1 MTKCSAGARI
11 VQRTPGM
18 PRGIF
23 HPNFGSISK
32 LFQYIFTLWQDVL
45 SLERGELFIYFLVLR
60 MGDVNVT
67 SEGNLRSLN
76 AAA

>member
-1 MTKCSAGARI
+1 
-11 VQRTPGM
+11 M

-23 HPNFGSISK
+23 HQNFGSISK